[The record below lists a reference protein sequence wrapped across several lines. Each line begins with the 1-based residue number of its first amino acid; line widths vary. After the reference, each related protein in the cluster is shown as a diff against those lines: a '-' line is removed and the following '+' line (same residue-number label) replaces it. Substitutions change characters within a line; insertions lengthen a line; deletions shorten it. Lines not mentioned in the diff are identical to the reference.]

1 MKPCR
6 PNLQLRRRS
15 GADYVLVVRNNQPTL
30 ADSHSEWFASVQA
43 GGLRRPYWEHTTHD
57 KGRGRIETRVCRVSE
72 DVQWLLEM
80 GQHWTGVQQIVM
92 MARTRQ
98 IGDQTTTQQTGL
110 ISSRPMNDVG
120 MSRLAR
126 VHWGIE
132 NQPHWVLDVSWGEN
146 AQQTRN
152 KAAAKNL
159 ACVRKIT
166 LNLARM

>member
-1 MKPCR
+1 
-6 PNLQLRRRS
+6 
-15 GADYVLVVRNNQPTL
+15 
-30 ADSHSEWFASVQA
+30 
-43 GGLRRPYWEHTTHD
+43 
-57 KGRGRIETRVCRVSE
+57 
-72 DVQWLLEM
+72 M

-98 IGDQTTTQQTGL
+98 IGDQTTTQQTCL
-110 ISSRPMNDVG
+110 ISSRPMKAVE

-126 VHWGIE
+126 AHWRIE
-132 NQPHWVLDVSWGEN
+132 NQIHWVLDVSWGED

-166 LNLARM
+166 LNLARIQQQRRPKRVSLTNIDNLAAWDIDVLESILRLA